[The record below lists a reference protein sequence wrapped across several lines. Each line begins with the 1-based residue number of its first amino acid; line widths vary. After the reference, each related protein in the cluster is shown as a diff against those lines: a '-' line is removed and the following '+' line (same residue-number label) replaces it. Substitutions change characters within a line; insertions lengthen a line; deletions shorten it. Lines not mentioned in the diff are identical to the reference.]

1 MNKKYIKHLLSILLF
16 VGLNLYIFNPVIFL
30 NKQLKQH
37 DIEQWSYSAKESSEF
52 RKINN
57 EEALWSNSMFSG
69 MPAYLTDV
77 KWSNEVIGYTHKLYS
92 FFFPHPTNILLI
104 SFLSFYFMLL
114 AFNVRQEVAVF
125 GSIAFTLSSYMIVGI
140 GAGHNARIGAIA
152 YIPLI
157 IAGVHTCIHKNR
169 NLGFI
174 VTAIALALQ
183 LRLNHLQITYYTL
196 FILIFYGVTQLIY
209 FYNKKKI
216 VFFIKRMSLQKTTFS
231 SDFRS
236 QLLRFWIDFGCLGEP
251 FRDDLGNRIKVS
263 NFYFLFSFF
272 CQISSISA
280 YLQKHCSHLG

>member
-1 MNKKYIKHLLSILLF
+1 MEIMIHLFHQYYLYFKKKILNKKYIKHLLSILLF

-125 GSIAFTLSSYMIVGI
+125 GLS
-140 GAGHNARIGAIA
+140 
-152 YIPLI
+152 LI
-157 IAGVHTCIHKNR
+157 HI
-169 NLGFI
+169 
-174 VTAIALALQ
+174 
-183 LRLNHLQITYYTL
+183 
-196 FILIFYGVTQLIY
+196 
-209 FYNKKKI
+209 
-216 VFFIKRMSLQKTTFS
+216 
-231 SDFRS
+231 
-236 QLLRFWIDFGCLGEP
+236 
-251 FRDDLGNRIKVS
+251 
-263 NFYFLFSFF
+263 
-272 CQISSISA
+272 
-280 YLQKHCSHLG
+280 